1 MSGEALEDEEVPEDV
16 VVDDDLRPVSLS
28 QIDMMNYEE
37 KNAESCVEK
46 VETRAWVLEVVVM
59 PKILENL

>member
-16 VVDDDLRPVSLS
+16 VVEDDLRPVSLS

-37 KNAESCVEK
+37 KDAESYVEEVK
-46 VETRAWVLEVVVM
+46 KRAWVL
-59 PKILENL
+59 